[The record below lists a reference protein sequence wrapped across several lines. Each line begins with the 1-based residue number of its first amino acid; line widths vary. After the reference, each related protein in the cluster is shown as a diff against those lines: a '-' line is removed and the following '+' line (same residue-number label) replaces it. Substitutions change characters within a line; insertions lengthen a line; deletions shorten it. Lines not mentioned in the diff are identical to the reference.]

1 MTATTSAPKSDS
13 KQRTE
18 RARPGQSSPK
28 LAYLPIIFLAFA
40 IGVPLLIIVIYSFLE
55 KPSQGTGVKWVFTTE
70 NYRDLFIQQKLDG
83 TTAFDTRYVKV
94 LWTSFTYSLITT
106 VVTLILSVPV
116 AMWIATRDVRRRTLL
131 VALVTLPFWISI
143 LIRTYGMRQIIADE
157 GPIGKF
163 LGLFNIEWSILYSPP
178 ATILGLIYVFLP
190 FMILP
195 IYASAERFDFHLAEA
210 AYDLGAKKLTVVR
223 KIILPSIRPGI
234 ISGIALVFIPALG
247 SFLQSDMLGGGKTNM
262 VANVIANNFGQARNW
277 PFGSALAVLLIVL
290 TLLFILIIQGVSQRR
305 GDKVELV

>member
-1 MTATTSAPKSDS
+1 MTAVTTPPK
-13 KQRTE
+13 KQAQRG
-18 RARPGQSSPK
+18 RPGQSSPK

-40 IGVPLLIIVIYSFLE
+40 IGVPLLIIVVYSFLE
-55 KPSQGTGVKWVFTTE
+55 KPSQGTGVKWVFTLE
-70 NYRDLFIQQKLDG
+70 NYKALFIQEKLDG
-83 TTAFDTRYVKV
+83 TTALDTRYIKV
-94 LWTSFTYSLITT
+94 LWTSFYYSLLTT
-106 VVTLILSVPV
+106 VVTLVLSIPV
-116 AMWIATRDVRRRTLL
+116 AMWIATRDARKRNLL

-143 LIRTYGMRQIIADE
+143 LIRTYGMRQIVADE

-163 LGLFNIEWSILYSPP
+163 LSIFNIEWSILYSPP

-195 IYASAERFDFHLAEA
+195 IYASAERFDFRLAEA
-210 AYDLGAKKLTVVR
+210 AYDLGAKRMTVVR
-223 KIILPSIRPGI
+223 RVILPSIRPGV

-277 PFGSALAVLLIVL
+277 PFGSALAVLLIML
-290 TLLFILIIQGVSQRR
+290 TLLFVLIMQGAAQRR

>member
-1 MTATTSAPKSDS
+1 MTAVTTPPK
-13 KQRTE
+13 KQAQRG
-18 RARPGQSSPK
+18 RPGQSSPK

-40 IGVPLLIIVIYSFLE
+40 IGVPLLIIVVYSFLE
-55 KPSQGTGVKWVFTTE
+55 KPSQGTGVKWVFTLE
-70 NYRDLFIQQKLDG
+70 NYKALFIQEKLDG
-83 TTAFDTRYVKV
+83 TTALDTRYIKV
-94 LWTSFTYSLITT
+94 LWTSFYYSLLTT
-106 VVTLILSVPV
+106 VVTLVLSIPV
-116 AMWIATRDVRRRTLL
+116 AMWIATRDARKRNLL

-163 LGLFNIEWSILYSPP
+163 LSIFNIEWSILYSPP

-195 IYASAERFDFHLAEA
+195 IYASAERFDFRLAEA
-210 AYDLGAKKLTVVR
+210 AYDLGAKRMTVVR
-223 KIILPSIRPGI
+223 RIILPSIRPGV

-290 TLLFILIIQGVSQRR
+290 TLLFVLIMQGAAQRR

>member
-1 MTATTSAPKSDS
+1 MTAVTTPPK
-13 KQRTE
+13 KQAQRG
-18 RARPGQSSPK
+18 RPGQSSPK

-40 IGVPLLIIVIYSFLE
+40 IGIPLLIIVVYSFLE
-55 KPSQGTGVKWVFTTE
+55 KPSQGTGVKWVFTLE
-70 NYRDLFIQQKLDG
+70 NYKALFIQEKLDG
-83 TTAFDTRYVKV
+83 TTALDTRYIKV
-94 LWTSFTYSLITT
+94 LWTSFYYSLITT
-106 VVTLILSVPV
+106 VVTLMLSIPV
-116 AMWIATRDVRRRTLL
+116 AMWIATREPRHRNLL

-143 LIRTYGMRQIIADE
+143 LIRTYGMRQIVADE

-163 LGLFNIEWSILYSPP
+163 LGLFNIEVSILYSPP

-195 IYASAERFDFHLAEA
+195 IYASAERFDFRLAEA
-210 AYDLGAKKLTVVR
+210 AYDLGAKRMTVVR
-223 KIILPSIRPGI
+223 RIILPSIRPGV

-290 TLLFILIIQGVSQRR
+290 TLLFVLIMQGVAQRR

>member
-1 MTATTSAPKSDS
+1 MTAVTTPPK
-13 KQRTE
+13 KPAQRG
-18 RARPGQSSPK
+18 RPGQSSPK
-28 LAYLPIIFLAFA
+28 VAYLPIIFLAFA
-40 IGVPLLIIVIYSFLE
+40 IGIPLLIIFIYSFLE

-70 NYRDLFIQQKLDG
+70 NYRALFIQEKLDG
-83 TTAFDTRYVKV
+83 TTTLDTRYIKV
-94 LWTSFTYSLITT
+94 LWTSFYFSVITT
-106 VVTLILSVPV
+106 VVTLALAIPT
-116 AMWIATRDVRRRTLL
+116 AMWIATRDARKRNLL

-157 GPIGKF
+157 GPIGRF
-163 LGLFNIEWSILYSPP
+163 LSIFNIEWSILYSPP

-195 IYASAERFDFHLAEA
+195 IYASAERFDFRLAEA
-210 AYDLGAKKLTVVR
+210 AYDLGAKRMTVVR
-223 KIILPSIRPGI
+223 RVILPSIRPGV

-290 TLLFILIIQGVSQRR
+290 TLLFVLIMQGAAQRR

>member
-28 LAYLPIIFLAFA
+28 LAYLPIIFLVFA

-195 IYASAERFDFHLAEA
+195 IYASAERFDFRLAEA

>member
-1 MTATTSAPKSDS
+1 MTAVSTPPK
-13 KQRTE
+13 KPAQRG
-18 RARPGQSSPK
+18 RPGQSSPK
-28 LAYLPIIFLAFA
+28 LAYLPIIFLTFA
-40 IGVPLLIIVIYSFLE
+40 IGIPLLIIVVYSFLE
-55 KPSQGTGVKWVFTTE
+55 KPSQGTGVKWVFTLE
-70 NYRDLFIQQKLDG
+70 NYKALFIQEKLDG
-83 TTAFDTRYVKV
+83 TTALDTRYIKV
-94 LWTSFTYSLITT
+94 LWTSFYYSMITT
-106 VVTLILSVPV
+106 VVTLFLAIPV
-116 AMWIATRDVRRRTLL
+116 AMWIATRDARKRNLL

-157 GPIGKF
+157 GPIGRF
-163 LGLFNIEWSILYSPP
+163 LGIFNIEWSILYSPP

-195 IYASAERFDFHLAEA
+195 IYASAERFDFRLAEA
-210 AYDLGAKKLTVVR
+210 AYDLGAKRMTVVR
-223 KIILPSIRPGI
+223 RVILPSIRPGV

-290 TLLFILIIQGVSQRR
+290 TLLFVLIMQGAAQRR

>member
-1 MTATTSAPKSDS
+1 MTATISTPKSDS
-13 KQRTE
+13 KQRE
-18 RARPGQSSPK
+18 HRARPGQSSPK
-28 LAYLPIIFLAFA
+28 LAYLPIVFLAFA
-40 IGVPLLIIVIYSFLE
+40 IGVPLLIIVVYSFLE

-83 TTAFDTRYVKV
+83 TTTFDTRYVKV

-116 AMWIATRDVRRRTLL
+116 AMWIATRDARRRTLL

-163 LGLFNIEWSILYSPP
+163 LGIFNIEWSILYSPP

-195 IYASAERFDFHLAEA
+195 IYASAERFDFRLAEA
-210 AYDLGAKKLTVVR
+210 AYDLGAKKMTVVR
-223 KIILPSIRPGI
+223 KIVLPSIRPGI
-234 ISGIALVFIPALG
+234 ISGVALVFIPALG

-290 TLLFILIIQGVSQRR
+290 TLLFVLIIQGISQRR

>member
-1 MTATTSAPKSDS
+1 MTATTSIPKSDS
-13 KQRTE
+13 KKRTD

-28 LAYLPIIFLAFA
+28 LAYLPITFLAFA

-70 NYRDLFIQQKLDG
+70 NYQALFIQQKLDG
-83 TTAFDTRYVKV
+83 TTALDTRYLKV
-94 LWTSFTYSLITT
+94 LWTSFSYSLITT
-106 VVTLILSVPV
+106 FVTLLLSVPV
-116 AMWIATRDVRRRTLL
+116 AMWIATRAAHRRTLL

-157 GPIGKF
+157 GPIGSF
-163 LGLFNIEWSILYSPP
+163 LGLFNIDWSILYSPP

-195 IYASAERFDFHLAEA
+195 IYASAERFDFRLAEA
-210 AYDLGAKKLTVVR
+210 AYDLGARKLTVVR

-290 TLLFILIIQGVSQRR
+290 TLLFVLIIQGISQRR
-305 GDKVELV
+305 GDKVNLV

>member
-1 MTATTSAPKSDS
+1 MTATTSTLKSDS
-13 KQRTE
+13 AQRTE

-55 KPSQGTGVKWVFTTE
+55 KPSQGTGVKWVFTLE
-70 NYRDLFIQQKLDG
+70 NYKALFIQQKLDG

-106 VVTLILSVPV
+106 AVTLILSIPV
-116 AMWIATRDVRRRTLL
+116 AMWIATRDARKRTLL

-163 LGLFNIEWSILYSPP
+163 LGLFNIDWSILYSPP

-195 IYASAERFDFHLAEA
+195 IYASAERFDFRLAEA

-234 ISGIALVFIPALG
+234 ISGVALVFIPALG

-290 TLLFILIIQGVSQRR
+290 TLLFVLIIQGISQRR
-305 GDKVELV
+305 GDKVDLV

>member
-1 MTATTSAPKSDS
+1 MTAVTTPPK
-13 KQRTE
+13 KQAQRG
-18 RARPGQSSPK
+18 RPGQSSPK

-40 IGVPLLIIVIYSFLE
+40 IGVPLLIIVVYSFLE
-55 KPSQGTGVKWVFTTE
+55 KPSQGTGVKWVFTLE
-70 NYRDLFIQQKLDG
+70 NYKALFIQEKLDG
-83 TTAFDTRYVKV
+83 TTALDTRYIKV
-94 LWTSFTYSLITT
+94 LWTSFYYSLLTT
-106 VVTLILSVPV
+106 VVTLVLSIPV
-116 AMWIATRDVRRRTLL
+116 AMWIATRDARKRNLL

-143 LIRTYGMRQIIADE
+143 LIRTYGMRQIVADE

-163 LGLFNIEWSILYSPP
+163 LGVFNIEWSILYSPP

-195 IYASAERFDFHLAEA
+195 IYASAERFDFRLAEA
-210 AYDLGAKKLTVVR
+210 AYDLGAKRMTVVR
-223 KIILPSIRPGI
+223 RVILPSIRPGV

-290 TLLFILIIQGVSQRR
+290 TLLFVLIMQGAAQRR

>member
-1 MTATTSAPKSDS
+1 MTAVTTPPK
-13 KQRTE
+13 KQTQRG
-18 RARPGQSSPK
+18 RPGQSSPK

-40 IGVPLLIIVIYSFLE
+40 IGVPLLIIVVYSFLE
-55 KPSQGTGVKWVFTTE
+55 KPSQGTGVKWVFTLE
-70 NYRDLFIQQKLDG
+70 NYKALFIQEKLDG
-83 TTAFDTRYVKV
+83 TTALDTRYIKV
-94 LWTSFTYSLITT
+94 LWTSFYYSLLTT
-106 VVTLILSVPV
+106 VVTLVLSIPV
-116 AMWIATRDVRRRTLL
+116 AMWIATRDARKRNLL

-143 LIRTYGMRQIIADE
+143 LIRTYGMRQIVADE

-163 LGLFNIEWSILYSPP
+163 LGIFNIEWSILYSPP

-195 IYASAERFDFHLAEA
+195 IYASAERFDFRLAEA
-210 AYDLGAKKLTVVR
+210 AYDLGAKRMTVVR
-223 KIILPSIRPGI
+223 RIILPSIRPGV

-290 TLLFILIIQGVSQRR
+290 TLLFVLIMQGAAQRR

>member
-1 MTATTSAPKSDS
+1 MTAVTTPPK
-13 KQRTE
+13 KQAQRG
-18 RARPGQSSPK
+18 RPGQSSPK

-40 IGVPLLIIVIYSFLE
+40 IGIPLLIIVVYSFLE
-55 KPSQGTGVKWVFTTE
+55 KPSQGTGVKWVFTLE
-70 NYRDLFIQQKLDG
+70 NYKALFIQEKLDG
-83 TTAFDTRYVKV
+83 TTALDTRYIKV
-94 LWTSFTYSLITT
+94 LWTSFYYSLLTT
-106 VVTLILSVPV
+106 VVTLVLSIPV
-116 AMWIATRDVRRRTLL
+116 AMWIATRDARKRNLL

-143 LIRTYGMRQIIADE
+143 LIRTYGMRQIVADE

-163 LGLFNIEWSILYSPP
+163 LGIFNIEWSILYSPP

-195 IYASAERFDFHLAEA
+195 IYASAERFDFRLAEA
-210 AYDLGAKKLTVVR
+210 AYDLGAKRMTVVR
-223 KIILPSIRPGI
+223 RVILPSIRPGV

-290 TLLFILIIQGVSQRR
+290 TLLFVLIMQGAAQRR

>member
-1 MTATTSAPKSDS
+1 MTAVTAPPK
-13 KQRTE
+13 KPAQRG
-18 RARPGQSSPK
+18 RPGQSSPRV
-28 LAYLPIIFLAFA
+28 AYLPIIFLAFA
-40 IGVPLLIIVIYSFLE
+40 IGVPLLIILVYSFLE

-70 NYRDLFIQQKLDG
+70 NYKALFIQQKLDG
-83 TTAFDTRYVKV
+83 TTALDTRYLKV
-94 LWTSFTYSLITT
+94 LWTSFYFSVITT
-106 VVTLILSVPV
+106 VATLTLAIPT
-116 AMWIATRDVRRRTLL
+116 AMWIATRDARKRNLL

-195 IYASAERFDFHLAEA
+195 IYASAERFDFRLAEA
-210 AYDLGAKKLTVVR
+210 AYDLGAKRTTVVR
-223 KIILPSIRPGI
+223 RVILPSIRPGV

-290 TLLFILIIQGVSQRR
+290 TLLFVLIMQGAAQRR
-305 GDKVELV
+305 GGKVELV

>member
-1 MTATTSAPKSDS
+1 MTAVTTPPK
-13 KQRTE
+13 KQAQRG
-18 RARPGQSSPK
+18 RPGQSSPK

-40 IGVPLLIIVIYSFLE
+40 IGVPLLIILVYSFLE
-55 KPSQGTGVKWVFTTE
+55 KPSQGTGVKWVFTLE
-70 NYRDLFIQQKLDG
+70 NYKALFIQEKLDG
-83 TTAFDTRYVKV
+83 TTALDTRYIKV
-94 LWTSFTYSLITT
+94 LWTSFYYSLLTT
-106 VVTLILSVPV
+106 VVTLVLSIPV
-116 AMWIATRDVRRRTLL
+116 AMWIATRDARKRNLL

-143 LIRTYGMRQIIADE
+143 LIRTYGMRQIVADE

-163 LGLFNIEWSILYSPP
+163 LGIFNIEWSILYSPP

-195 IYASAERFDFHLAEA
+195 IYASAERFDFRLAEA
-210 AYDLGAKKLTVVR
+210 AYDLGAKRMTVVR
-223 KIILPSIRPGI
+223 RIILPSIRPGV

-290 TLLFILIIQGVSQRR
+290 TLLFVLIMQGAAQRR

>member
-1 MTATTSAPKSDS
+1 MTAVSTPPK
-13 KQRTE
+13 KPAQRG
-18 RARPGQSSPK
+18 RPGQSSPK
-28 LAYLPIIFLAFA
+28 LAYLPIIFLTFA
-40 IGVPLLIIVIYSFLE
+40 IGIPLLIIVVYSFLE
-55 KPSQGTGVKWVFTTE
+55 KPSQGTGVKWVFTLE
-70 NYRDLFIQQKLDG
+70 NYKDLFIQQKLDG
-83 TTAFDTRYVKV
+83 TTALDTRYIKV
-94 LWTSFTYSLITT
+94 LWTSFYFSMITT
-106 VVTLILSVPV
+106 VVTLALAIPT
-116 AMWIATRDVRRRTLL
+116 AMWIATRDARKRNLL

-163 LGLFNIEWSILYSPP
+163 LGIFNIEWSILYSPP

-195 IYASAERFDFHLAEA
+195 IYASAERFDFRLAEA
-210 AYDLGAKKLTVVR
+210 AYDLGAKRMTVIR
-223 KIILPSIRPGI
+223 RIILPSIRPGI
-234 ISGIALVFIPALG
+234 ISGVALVFIPALG

-290 TLLFILIIQGVSQRR
+290 TLLFVLIIQGAAKKR

>member
-1 MTATTSAPKSDS
+1 MTAVTTPPK
-13 KQRTE
+13 KQAQRG
-18 RARPGQSSPK
+18 RPGQSSPK
-28 LAYLPIIFLAFA
+28 LAYLPILFLAFA
-40 IGVPLLIIVIYSFLE
+40 IGIPLVIIVIYSFLE

-70 NYRDLFIQQKLDG
+70 NYKALFIQEKLDG
-83 TTAFDTRYVKV
+83 TTAIDTRYIKV
-94 LWTSFTYSLITT
+94 LWASFYYSVITT
-106 VVTLILSVPV
+106 VVTLALSIPT
-116 AMWIATRDVRRRTLL
+116 AMWIATRDARKRNLL

-163 LGLFNIEWSILYSPP
+163 LANFDISFSILYTPT

-195 IYASAERFDFHLAEA
+195 IYASAERFDFRLAEA
-210 AYDLGAKKLTVVR
+210 AYDLGAKRMTVVR
-223 KIILPSIRPGI
+223 RVILPSIRPGV

-290 TLLFILIIQGVSQRR
+290 TLLFVLIMQGVAQRR

>member
-1 MTATTSAPKSDS
+1 MTAVTTPPK
-13 KQRTE
+13 KQAQRG
-18 RARPGQSSPK
+18 RPGQSSPK
-28 LAYLPIIFLAFA
+28 LAYLPILFLAFA
-40 IGVPLLIIVIYSFLE
+40 IGIPLLIIVVYSFLE
-55 KPSQGTGVKWVFTTE
+55 KPSQGTGVKWVFTLE
-70 NYRDLFIQQKLDG
+70 NYKALFIQEKLDG
-83 TTAFDTRYVKV
+83 TTVLDTRYIKV
-94 LWTSFTYSLITT
+94 LWTSFYYSIITT
-106 VVTLILSVPV
+106 VVTLVLSIPV
-116 AMWIATRDVRRRTLL
+116 AMWIATRDARKRNLL

-163 LGLFNIEWSILYSPP
+163 LGLFDITFSILYTPT

-195 IYASAERFDFHLAEA
+195 IYASAERFDFRLAEA
-210 AYDLGAKKLTVVR
+210 AYDLGAKRMTVVR
-223 KIILPSIRPGI
+223 RVILPSIRPGV

-290 TLLFILIIQGVSQRR
+290 TLLFVLIMQGAAKKR

>member
-1 MTATTSAPKSDS
+1 MTAVTTPTK
-13 KQRTE
+13 KPVT

-40 IGVPLLIIVIYSFLE
+40 IGIPLLIIVVYSFLE

-70 NYRDLFIQQKLDG
+70 NYRALFIQEKLDG
-83 TTAFDTRYVKV
+83 TTAFDTRYIKV
-94 LWTSFTYSLITT
+94 LWTSFYYSLITT
-106 VVTLILSVPV
+106 VVTLVFSVPV
-116 AMWIATRDVRRRTLL
+116 AMWIATREARKRTLL

-143 LIRTYGMRQIIADE
+143 LIRTYGIRQIIADE

-163 LGLFNIEWSILYSPP
+163 LGLFDISWSILYSPP

-195 IYASAERFDFHLAEA
+195 IYASAERFDFRLAEA
-210 AYDLGAKKLTVVR
+210 AYDLGAKRMTVVR
-223 KIILPSIRPGI
+223 RIILPSIRPGV
-234 ISGIALVFIPALG
+234 ISGVALVFIPALG

-277 PFGSALAVLLIVL
+277 PFGSALAVLLIIL
-290 TLLFILIIQGVSQRR
+290 TLLFVLIIQGIAQRR

>member
-1 MTATTSAPKSDS
+1 MTVVATPS
-13 KQRTE
+13 KKQAK

-28 LAYLPIIFLAFA
+28 LAYLPILFLAFA

-70 NYRDLFIQQKLDG
+70 NYKALFIQEKLDG
-83 TTAFDTRYVKV
+83 TTAFDTRYIKV
-94 LWTSFTYSLITT
+94 LWTSFYYSLLTT
-106 VVTLILSVPV
+106 AATLVLSIPT
-116 AMWIATRDVRRRTLL
+116 AMWIATRDARKRNLL

-143 LIRTYGMRQIIADE
+143 LIRTYGIRQIIADE
-157 GPIGKF
+157 GPIGK
-163 LGLFNIEWSILYSPP
+163 LFSLFDISWSILYTPV
-178 ATILGLIYVFLP
+178 ATNLGLIYVFLP

-195 IYASAERFDFHLAEA
+195 IYASAERFDFRLAEA
-210 AYDLGAKKLTVVR
+210 AYDLGAKRMTVVR
-223 KIILPSIRPGI
+223 RIILPSIRPGI

-290 TLLFILIIQGVSQRR
+290 TLLLVLIMQGTAKRR

>member
-1 MTATTSAPKSDS
+1 MTAVTTPEK
-13 KQRTE
+13 KPVQ

-70 NYRDLFIQQKLDG
+70 NYKALFVQEKLDG
-83 TTAFDTRYVKV
+83 TTAFDTRYIKV
-94 LWTSFTYSLITT
+94 LWTSFYFSLITT
-106 VVTLILSVPV
+106 FATLIFSIPA
-116 AMWIATRDVRRRTLL
+116 AMWIATREARKRTLL

-143 LIRTYGMRQIIADE
+143 LIRTYGIRQIIADE

-163 LGLFNIEWSILYSPP
+163 LGIFHISWSILYSPS

-195 IYASAERFDFHLAEA
+195 IYASAERFDFRLAEA
-210 AYDLGAKKLTVVR
+210 AYDLGAKRMTVVR
-223 KIILPSIRPGI
+223 RIILPSIRPGI
-234 ISGIALVFIPALG
+234 ISGVALVFIPALG

-262 VANVIANNFGQARNW
+262 VANVIANNFGQARDW
-277 PFGSALAVLLIVL
+277 PFGSALAVLLIIL
-290 TLLFILIIQGVSQRR
+290 TLVFVLIIQGIAQRR

>member
-1 MTATTSAPKSDS
+1 MTEVTTPPK
-13 KQRTE
+13 KQAQRG
-18 RARPGQSSPK
+18 RPGQSSPK

-40 IGVPLLIIVIYSFLE
+40 IGVPLLIIVVYSFLE
-55 KPSQGTGVKWVFTTE
+55 KPSQGTGVKWVFTLE
-70 NYRDLFIQQKLDG
+70 NYKALFIQEKLDG
-83 TTAFDTRYVKV
+83 TTALDTRYIKV
-94 LWTSFTYSLITT
+94 LWTSFYYSLLTT
-106 VVTLILSVPV
+106 VVTLVLSIPV
-116 AMWIATRDVRRRTLL
+116 AMWIATRDARKRNLL

-163 LGLFNIEWSILYSPP
+163 LGLFDISWSILYTPT

-195 IYASAERFDFHLAEA
+195 IYASAERFDFRLAEA
-210 AYDLGAKKLTVVR
+210 AYDLGAKRMTVVR
-223 KIILPSIRPGI
+223 RIILPSIRPGV

-290 TLLFILIIQGVSQRR
+290 TLLFVLIMQGAAQRR

>member
-1 MTATTSAPKSDS
+1 MTAVTTPPK
-13 KQRTE
+13 KQAQRG
-18 RARPGQSSPK
+18 RPGQSSPK

-40 IGVPLLIIVIYSFLE
+40 IGVPLLIIVVYSFLE
-55 KPSQGTGVKWVFTTE
+55 KPSQGTGVKWVFTLE
-70 NYRDLFIQQKLDG
+70 NYKALFIQEKLDG
-83 TTAFDTRYVKV
+83 TTALDTRYIKV
-94 LWTSFTYSLITT
+94 LWTSFYYSLLTT
-106 VVTLILSVPV
+106 VVTLVLSIPV
-116 AMWIATRDVRRRTLL
+116 AMWIATRDARKRNLL

-143 LIRTYGMRQIIADE
+143 LIRTYGMRQIVADE

-163 LGLFNIEWSILYSPP
+163 LGIFNIEWSILYSPP

-195 IYASAERFDFHLAEA
+195 IYASAERFDFRLAEA
-210 AYDLGAKKLTVVR
+210 AYDLGAKRMTVVR
-223 KIILPSIRPGI
+223 RVIFPSIRPGV

-290 TLLFILIIQGVSQRR
+290 TLLFVLIMQGAAQRR

>member
-195 IYASAERFDFHLAEA
+195 IYASAERFDFRLAEA

-262 VANVIANNFGQARNW
+262 VANVIANNFQQARNW

-290 TLLFILIIQGVSQRR
+290 TLLFVLIIQGISQRR

>member
-1 MTATTSAPKSDS
+1 MTAVTAPPK
-13 KQRTE
+13 KPVQRG
-18 RARPGQSSPK
+18 RPGQSSPK
-28 LAYLPIIFLAFA
+28 VAYLPIIFLTFA
-40 IGVPLLIIVIYSFLE
+40 IGVPLLIILVYSFLE

-70 NYRDLFIQQKLDG
+70 NYKALFIQQKLDG
-83 TTAFDTRYVKV
+83 TTALDTRYLKV
-94 LWTSFTYSLITT
+94 LWTSFYFSVITT
-106 VVTLILSVPV
+106 VATLTLAIPT
-116 AMWIATRDVRRRTLL
+116 AMWIATRDARKRNLL

-143 LIRTYGMRQIIADE
+143 LIRTYGMRQIIADQ

-195 IYASAERFDFHLAEA
+195 IYASAERFDFRLAEA
-210 AYDLGAKKLTVVR
+210 AYDLGAKRMTVVR
-223 KIILPSIRPGI
+223 RVILPSIRPGV

-290 TLLFILIIQGVSQRR
+290 TLLFVLIMQGAAQRR
-305 GDKVELV
+305 GGKVELV

>member
-1 MTATTSAPKSDS
+1 MTAVTTPPK
-13 KQRTE
+13 KQTQRG
-18 RARPGQSSPK
+18 RPGQSSPK

-40 IGVPLLIIVIYSFLE
+40 IGVPLLIIVVYSFLE
-55 KPSQGTGVKWVFTTE
+55 KPSQGTGVKWVFTLE
-70 NYRDLFIQQKLDG
+70 NYKALFIQEKLDG
-83 TTAFDTRYVKV
+83 TTALDTRYIKV
-94 LWTSFTYSLITT
+94 LCTSFYYSLLTT
-106 VVTLILSVPV
+106 VVTLVLSIPV
-116 AMWIATRDVRRRTLL
+116 AMWIATRDARKRNLL

-143 LIRTYGMRQIIADE
+143 LIRTYGMRQIVADE

-163 LGLFNIEWSILYSPP
+163 LGIFNIEWSILYSPP

-195 IYASAERFDFHLAEA
+195 IYASAERFDFRLAEA
-210 AYDLGAKKLTVVR
+210 AYDLGAKRMTVVR
-223 KIILPSIRPGI
+223 RIILPSIRPGV

-290 TLLFILIIQGVSQRR
+290 TLLFVLIMQGAAQRR

>member
-1 MTATTSAPKSDS
+1 MTAVTTPPK
-13 KQRTE
+13 KQAQRG
-18 RARPGQSSPK
+18 RPGQSSPK

-40 IGVPLLIIVIYSFLE
+40 IGVPLLIIVVYSFLE
-55 KPSQGTGVKWVFTTE
+55 KPSQGTGVKWVFTLE
-70 NYRDLFIQQKLDG
+70 NYKALFIQEKLDG
-83 TTAFDTRYVKV
+83 TTAIDTRYIKV
-94 LWTSFTYSLITT
+94 LWTSFYYSLLTT
-106 VVTLILSVPV
+106 VVTLVLSIPV
-116 AMWIATRDVRRRTLL
+116 AMWIATRDARKRNLL

-163 LGLFNIEWSILYSPP
+163 LGLFNIDWSILYSPP

-195 IYASAERFDFHLAEA
+195 IYASAERFDFILAEA
-210 AYDLGAKKLTVVR
+210 AYDLGAKRMTVVR
-223 KIILPSIRPGI
+223 RIILPSIRPGV

-290 TLLFILIIQGVSQRR
+290 TLLFVLIMQGAAQRR

>member
-1 MTATTSAPKSDS
+1 MTATTTPIK
-13 KQRTE
+13 KPVK

-70 NYRDLFIQQKLDG
+70 NYKALFVQEKLDG
-83 TTAFDTRYVKV
+83 TTAFDTRYIKV
-94 LWTSFTYSLITT
+94 LWTSFYYSLITT
-106 VVTLILSVPV
+106 AVTLVLSIPV
-116 AMWIATRDVRRRTLL
+116 AMWIATREARKRTLL

-143 LIRTYGMRQIIADE
+143 LIRTYGIRQIIADE

-163 LGLFNIEWSILYSPP
+163 LGMFDISWSILYSPP

-195 IYASAERFDFHLAEA
+195 IYASAERFDFRLAEA
-210 AYDLGAKKLTVVR
+210 AYDLGAKRMTVVR
-223 KIILPSIRPGI
+223 RVILPSIRPGI
-234 ISGIALVFIPALG
+234 ISGVALVFIPALG

-277 PFGSALAVLLIVL
+277 PFGSALAVLLIIL
-290 TLLFILIIQGVSQRR
+290 TLLFVLIIQGIAQRR

>member
-1 MTATTSAPKSDS
+1 MTATTSIPKSDS
-13 KQRTE
+13 KKRTD
-18 RARPGQSSPK
+18 RARPGQSTPK

-55 KPSQGTGVKWVFTTE
+55 KPSQGTGVRWIFTTE
-70 NYRDLFIQQKLDG
+70 NYQALFIQQKLDG
-83 TTAFDTRYVKV
+83 TTALDTRYLKV
-94 LWTSFTYSLITT
+94 LWTSFSYSLITT
-106 VVTLILSVPV
+106 IVTLTLSVPV
-116 AMWIATRDVRRRTLL
+116 AMWIATRDARKRTLL

-163 LGLFNIEWSILYSPP
+163 LGLFNIDWSILYSPP

-195 IYASAERFDFHLAEA
+195 IYASAERFDFRLAEA
-210 AYDLGAKKLTVVR
+210 AYDLGARKLTVVR

-234 ISGIALVFIPALG
+234 ISGVALVFIPALG

-290 TLLFILIIQGVSQRR
+290 TLLFVLIIQGISQRR
-305 GDKVELV
+305 GDKVNLV

>member
-1 MTATTSAPKSDS
+1 MTAVTAPPK
-13 KQRTE
+13 KPAQRG
-18 RARPGQSSPK
+18 RPGQSSPRV
-28 LAYLPIIFLAFA
+28 AYLPIIFLAFA
-40 IGVPLLIIVIYSFLE
+40 IGVPLLIILVYSFLE

-70 NYRDLFIQQKLDG
+70 NYKALFIQQKLDG
-83 TTAFDTRYVKV
+83 TTALDTRYLKV
-94 LWTSFTYSLITT
+94 LWTSFYFSAITT
-106 VVTLILSVPV
+106 LATLTLAIPT
-116 AMWIATRDVRRRTLL
+116 AMWIATRDARKRNLL

-195 IYASAERFDFHLAEA
+195 IYASAERFDFRLAEA
-210 AYDLGAKKLTVVR
+210 AYDLGAKRTTVVR
-223 KIILPSIRPGI
+223 RVILPSIRPGV

-290 TLLFILIIQGVSQRR
+290 TLLFVLIMQGAAQRR
-305 GDKVELV
+305 GGKVELV

>member
-1 MTATTSAPKSDS
+1 MTAVTTPPK
-13 KQRTE
+13 KQAQRG
-18 RARPGQSSPK
+18 RPGQSSPK
-28 LAYLPIIFLAFA
+28 LAYLPILFLAFA
-40 IGVPLLIIVIYSFLE
+40 IGIPLVIIVIYSFLE
-55 KPSQGTGVKWVFTTE
+55 KPSQGTGVKWVFTLE
-70 NYRDLFIQQKLDG
+70 NYKALFIQEKLDG
-83 TTAFDTRYVKV
+83 TTTIDTRYIKV
-94 LWTSFTYSLITT
+94 LWASFYYSVITT
-106 VVTLILSVPV
+106 VVTLALSIPT
-116 AMWIATRDVRRRTLL
+116 AMWIATRDARKRNLL

-163 LGLFNIEWSILYSPP
+163 LAIFDISFSILYTPT

-195 IYASAERFDFHLAEA
+195 IYASAERFDFRLAEA
-210 AYDLGAKKLTVVR
+210 AYDLGAKRMTVVR
-223 KIILPSIRPGI
+223 RVILPSIRPGI

-290 TLLFILIIQGVSQRR
+290 TLLFVLIMQGVAQRR

>member
-1 MTATTSAPKSDS
+1 MTAVTTPPK
-13 KQRTE
+13 KQAQRG
-18 RARPGQSSPK
+18 RPGQSSPK

-40 IGVPLLIIVIYSFLE
+40 IGVPLLIIVVYSFLE
-55 KPSQGTGVKWVFTTE
+55 KPSQGTGVKWVFTLE
-70 NYRDLFIQQKLDG
+70 NYKALFIQEKLDG
-83 TTAFDTRYVKV
+83 TTAIDTRYIKV
-94 LWTSFTYSLITT
+94 LWTSFYYSLLTT
-106 VVTLILSVPV
+106 VVTLVLSIPV
-116 AMWIATRDVRRRTLL
+116 AMWIATRDARKRNLL

-195 IYASAERFDFHLAEA
+195 IYASAERFDFRLAEA
-210 AYDLGAKKLTVVR
+210 AYDLGAKRMTAVR
-223 KIILPSIRPGI
+223 RVILPSIRPGV

-290 TLLFILIIQGVSQRR
+290 TLLFVLIMQGAAQRR

>member
-1 MTATTSAPKSDS
+1 MTAVTTPPK
-13 KQRTE
+13 KQAQRG
-18 RARPGQSSPK
+18 RPGQSSPK

-40 IGVPLLIIVIYSFLE
+40 IGVPLLIIVVYSFLE
-55 KPSQGTGVKWVFTTE
+55 KPSQGTGVKWVFTLE
-70 NYRDLFIQQKLDG
+70 NYKALFIQEKLDG
-83 TTAFDTRYVKV
+83 TTALDTRYIKV
-94 LWTSFTYSLITT
+94 LWTSFYYSLLPT
-106 VVTLILSVPV
+106 VVTLALSIPV
-116 AMWIATRDVRRRTLL
+116 AMWIATRDARKRNLL

-143 LIRTYGMRQIIADE
+143 LIRTYGMRQIVADE

-163 LGLFNIEWSILYSPP
+163 LGIFNIEWSILYSPP

-195 IYASAERFDFHLAEA
+195 IYASAERFDFRLAEA
-210 AYDLGAKKLTVVR
+210 AYDLGAKRMTVVR
-223 KIILPSIRPGI
+223 RVILPSIRPGV

-290 TLLFILIIQGVSQRR
+290 TLLFVLIMQGAAQRR